1 LNKILST
8 SLAVSLLSTL
18 AYAGPKYEIT
28 PMIGKKVYNYSDDAP
43 RFDDG
48 EVLVGVRG
56 NVYFSERGS
65 VQLGL
70 EASKGNK
77 MGTGTPTADHGAET
91 DLERGMINL
100 QYDVPSRGKITPFVM
115 AGMGYEKLHRDEPST
130 NVDSQAFLNAGAGL
144 KYAVNNRVDV
154 IAEGRVIHKVEDK
167 DNDAIASVG
176 VGFKFGNSTCKSAAV
191 KGIPVKALTMK
202 ELAAL
207 TPKKPPVEV
216 APVAPV
222 EPVAAPVVD
231 AKVEA
236 VTSAPEVVDT
246 KIVYDSNDVNV
257 CNMAESESVTESSDS
272 VSVDEGYFVQ
282 VIALRKN
289 SPDVITSRLDAKG
302 YDYTLRE
309 DGSLTRVLVGPYSS
323 RTEAAKA
330 LKGLKRIRRDAF
342 IYHAK

>member
-8 SLAVSLLSTL
+8 SLAVSLLSAL

-48 EVLVGVRG
+48 EVLAGVRG

-65 VQLGL
+65 VQLGF

-91 DLERGMINL
+91 DLERGMLNL

-115 AGMGYEKLHRDEPST
+115 AGAGYEKLHRDEPST

-144 KYAVNNRVDV
+144 KYAVNDRVDIV
-154 IAEGRVIHKVEDK
+154 AEGRVIHKVEDK

-176 VGFKFGNSTCKSAAV
+176 VGFKFGNSRCKSAV

-207 TPKKPPVEV
+207 TPKKAVAEV
-216 APVAPV
+216 KTVAPV
-222 EPVAAPVVD
+222 EPVALPVVD

-236 VTSAPEVVDT
+236 VTSEPEVVDT
-246 KIVYDSNDVNV
+246 KVVYDSNDVNV
-257 CNMAESESVTESSDS
+257 CNMAESVSETSSD

-302 YDYTLRE
+302 YNYTLRE
-309 DGSLTRVLVGPYSS
+309 DGTLTRVLVGPYSS
-323 RTEAAKA
+323 RQEAASA

-342 IYHAK
+342 IYHAN